1 MSEGSDHIDI
11 TIIGK
16 YLSGEAGP
24 EEISLVENWI
34 NASDENRKEFSR
46 LERIWETSE
55 PDFKDVPADVDTGR
69 AWESIISR
77 ISAEGD
83 QATEGAEIRKIQKS
97 RHGLMYYAL
106 RVAAVIIIGAVG
118 YILVNNPFSTP
129 EKMEVVADNNVRTS
143 VLPDSSR
150 ITLNVN
156 SNLTFPEKFKSG
168 KRVVALTGEAY
179 FEVKHIEDKP
189 FIVTM
194 KDARVQVLGTEF
206 NVRDVPGE
214 PVVSVTVTNGRVR
227 FSDKD
232 DISFVYLGRDEKGVL
247 HRDSGLIEKFKAA
260 DENDLF
266 WKTRTLLFRN
276 TRLAVVF
283 KTLEKIFNVT
293 ISVKNDTIL
302 DCTLTGKFTDASA
315 DEILNKISLSFD
327 LHIEKEN
334 NTFNIEGDG
343 CGTP

>member
-11 TIIGK
+11 AIIGK

-34 NASDENRKEFSR
+34 NASAENRREFSR

-55 PDFKDVPADVDTGR
+55 PDFKVVPADVDTGR
-69 AWESIISR
+69 AWESVKSR
-77 ISAEGD
+77 ILTAED
-83 QATEGAEIRKIQKS
+83 QAADNDGSGGTRVIK
-97 RHGLMYYAL
+97 HGVFYYAL

-118 YILVNNPFSTP
+118 YFLVNNPFSTP
-129 EKMEVVADNNVRTS
+129 EKMEMVADNNVRTS
-143 VLPDSSR
+143 ILPDSSR

-156 SNLTFPEKFKSG
+156 SNLTYPEKFKSG
-168 KRVVALTGEAY
+168 KREVALTGEAY
-179 FEVKHIEDKP
+179 FEVKHIDDKP
-189 FIVTM
+189 FIVKM

-206 NVRDVPGE
+206 NVRDIPEE
-214 PVVSVTVTNGRVR
+214 PEVSVTVTSGRVR

-232 DISFVYLGRDEKGVL
+232 DISFVYLGPDEKGVL
-247 HRDSGLIEKFKAA
+247 HRDSGLIEKFKTT

-293 ISVKNDTIL
+293 ISVKNDAIL

-327 LHIEKEN
+327 LQIEKDN
-334 NTFNIEGDG
+334 NTFNIDGDG